1 MSMRRNSADLIVRN
15 ALLRGEAQARDLFM
29 SNGKYVSSEED
40 LSASCIRELDAGG
53 KLCIPSFIDPHIH
66 LDKAHTIASAK
77 ANHSGTL
84 AEAIKIGLE
93 LKRNYT
99 CDDLVKRAGQTIV
112 AAVSNGVT
120 HLRTHVDVDNVGGL
134 LPLEAIVEARNIY
147 SDIVD
152 LQIVAFPQEGLL
164 RNKGTVDLMW
174 RAMEEG
180 ADVVGGM
187 PLNED
192 GTEESA
198 KHIQIAFEIAKK
210 FNADIDMHV
219 DETDDP
225 SARTL
230 EILACH
236 TITNDWQGRV
246 TAGHTCALAAY
257 PDDYADRV
265 IQLVKDARIH
275 MVTNPATNL
284 MLQGRHD
291 NHPKRRGI
299 TRVKEL
305 LAQGI
310 NVSFGQDNLR
320 DVFYP
325 FGRND
330 PLEIALLT
338 AHAAHMSS
346 PKEIEQIF
354 DMPTINAAGVV
365 GLDNYGTNPGSQAD
379 LVVLD
384 AYSPAEAI
392 TLQAGRRYIIKRG
405 RLVVET
411 ETRSKMHWS
420 PESALAQEI

>member
-1 MSMRRNSADLIVRN
+1 MSTQGNSEDLIVRN

-29 SNGKYVSSEED
+29 SNGKYVSSEKD
-40 LSASCIRELDAGG
+40 LSPSCIREVDAGG
-53 KLCIPSFIDPHIH
+53 KLCIPSFIDPHVH
-66 LDKAHTIASAK
+66 LDKAHTIVSAK
-77 ANHSGTL
+77 ANRSGTL

-99 CDDLVKRAGQTIV
+99 SDDLVKRAGETIV

-134 LPLEAIVEARNIY
+134 LPLEAIVEARSIY

-152 LQIVAFPQEGLL
+152 LQIVAFPQEGLI
-164 RNKGTVDLMW
+164 RNKGAVDLMW
-174 RAMEEG
+174 KAMEKG

-192 GTEESA
+192 GIEESA
-198 KHIQIAFEIAKK
+198 KHIDIAFEIAKK

-230 EILACH
+230 EILARH
-236 TITNDWQGRV
+236 TIANDWQDRV

-257 PDDYADRV
+257 PDDYADKI

-275 MVTNPATNL
+275 MITNPATNL
-284 MLQGRHD
+284 LLQGRHD
-291 NHPKRRGI
+291 KHPKRRGI

-325 FGRND
+325 FGRID

-338 AHAAHMSS
+338 AHTAHMST
-346 PKEIEQIF
+346 PKEIEQVF
-354 DMPTINAAGVV
+354 DMPTVNAAGA
-365 GLDNYGTNPGSQAD
+365 LRLENYGTNPGSQAD

-392 TLQAGRRYIIKRG
+392 TQQANRRYVIKRG
-405 RLVVET
+405 RLVTET
-411 ETRSKMHWS
+411 EILSKMHWS
-420 PESALAQEI
+420 L